1 MLAVCG
7 PPASGKSY
15 AALRLAWD
23 LDLNPDGSHRF
34 PLDASRVIF
43 SIPEF
48 VDFVRGVHG
57 DLPPGS
63 FIILDEAAISL
74 NAQKWYEPAAQAMS
88 GITQSFRCRQLGAI
102 FCFPGSF
109 NFLNSQVR
117 QLVHMVLR
125 MRSVNK
131 SSKISWGDFKFLQTN
146 VFTGKIYRKNPTAV
160 GPNGNVELNQFEFHL
175 PPVELIRSYEARKA
189 AFLKE
194 YYDEL
199 AAKLQEPSK
208 GIKVNLTKL
217 YEKVLE
223 SPAQYMVNKKFTS
236 SLLGVK
242 LNISLANSKRL
253 CFALNADLKAG
264 RIKPN
269 RIGTE

>member
-1 MLAVCG
+1 MLAICG

-23 LDLNPDGSHRF
+23 LDLGLDGTHRF

-48 VDFVRGVHG
+48 VDFLRGVYG
-57 DLPPGS
+57 DLPSGS

-125 MRSVNK
+125 MRMVNK
-131 SSKISWGDFKFLQTN
+131 QAKISAGDFKFMQTN
-146 VFTGKIYRKNPTAV
+146 IFTGKIYKRNPTAV
-160 GPNGNVELNQFEFHL
+160 GPSGNVELSSFEFFL
-175 PPVELIRSYEARKA
+175 PPAELIKNYELRKA
-189 AFLKE
+189 AFLKK

-199 AAKLQEPSK
+199 AEKLQEPTK
-208 GIKVNLTKL
+208 GTKANLTKL

-223 SPAQYMVNKKFTS
+223 NPSVYMVNKKFTS

-264 RIKPN
+264 RIKP
-269 RIGTE
+269 

>member
-15 AALRLAWD
+15 AALRLAYD
-23 LDLNPDGSHRF
+23 LDLAEDGSHRF

-43 SIPEF
+43 SIPDF

-125 MRSVNK
+125 MRMVNK
-131 SSKISWGDFKFLQTN
+131 QVKISAGDFKFLQTN
-146 VFTGKIYRKNPTAV
+146 VFSGKIYKRNPTAS
-160 GPNGNVELNQFEFHL
+160 GPVGNVELNTFEFHL
-175 PPVELIRSYEARKA
+175 PPAELVKNYELRKA
-189 AFLKE
+189 AFLKK

-199 AAKLQEPSK
+199 AEKLREPSK
-208 GIKVNLTKL
+208 GQKVDLRKL

-223 SPAQYMVNKKFTS
+223 NPAVYMVNRKFTS

-242 LNISLANSKRL
+242 LNVSLANSKRL

-264 RIKPN
+264 RIKL
-269 RIGTE
+269 